1 MPTDIKKSHINKNQ
15 WARFDGKLPL
25 MVALLIFV
33 AVSCV
38 ITFFLGKDTN
48 WDLLNYHLY
57 SPHAFWTQDLRGDF
71 MGASAQRYLN
81 PIGYLP
87 FYWMFQA
94 GWHSLI
100 IGMMLAAF
108 HSLALFFLWMIL
120 SRHVFAGVANGSL
133 WSAISMLMAATSPV
147 FLGVIGGT
155 FLDPTTNVFFFAGLL
170 LLFAYFREGQTA
182 TTPVFWAGV
191 LFGVAAG
198 LKLTNVIFGV
208 SAALALLIVI
218 GLNRA
223 GVAAFVRVTIGAI
236 CGGLISSGF
245 WFWRLFNE
253 FGNPVFPLFN
263 HLFKSPDF
271 PVTVLAHRRF
281 IADGFLEA
289 VSQPFR
295 MADFHSWIYVEH
307 NAPDLRF
314 AVIAVLLLL
323 FVLIVIRRT
332 TAATPVQTSG
342 AVGTELSGASRFLL
356 AVFFLSY
363 VFWQSTSGNGRYAL
377 PVLLLAGPVLVILI
391 RRVIG
396 NRRFA
401 VIMCLVIAVVH
412 VFHFSAAGN
421 PRWSNGPW
429 TNKWLTIDVPKAL
442 VEKPYGYL
450 TIGVIT
456 NSAVAL
462 RLHPDSRL
470 LNLVGTYPLDPHG
483 AGSKRVNAFMAEHDG
498 RLRVIFETVA
508 GTFRDGN
515 LGKSIRGIDQQISG
529 WDIRIVAEDC
539 LPIYMPDLLTNG
551 VELIACR
558 LQKGNPLRVEL
569 DRERAKM
576 TALFDQIEK
585 TCPSLFSPGGVYVI
599 KKNGLWLREYV
610 NSDIRMFATQGRMRF
625 SRYEFGPLDVDLGA
639 IDDWAAGRGRF
650 ICTRLPR
657 PF

>member
-1 MPTDIKKSHINKNQ
+1 MSTDINKNHINTGQ
-15 WARFDGKLPL
+15 RARIDGKLPL

-33 AVSCV
+33 AVSCL
-38 ITFFLGKDTN
+38 ITFLLGKDTN

-108 HSLALFFLWMIL
+108 HSLALLFLWVIL
-120 SRHVFAGVANGSL
+120 SRHVFAGVANGST
-133 WSAISMLMAATSPV
+133 WSAISMLLAAASPV
-147 FLGVIGGT
+147 FLGVVGGT

-170 LLFAYFREGQTA
+170 LLLVFFKRGRTA
-182 TTPVFWAGV
+182 PSLVLLAGV

-208 SAALALLIVI
+208 SAALALLTVI

-223 GVAAFVRVTIGAI
+223 GVAAFMRVTIGAI

-245 WFWRLFNE
+245 WFWQLFNE
-253 FGNPVFPLFN
+253 FGNPVFPMFN
-263 HLFKSPDF
+263 HWFKSPDF

-314 AVIAVLLLL
+314 AVIAILLVL

-332 TAATPVQTSG
+332 IAASPVKTADAG
-342 AVGTELSGASRFLL
+342 GTELSVASRFLL

-363 VFWQSTSGNGRYAL
+363 IFWQSTSGNGRYAL
-377 PVLLLAGPVLVILI
+377 PVMLLAGPALVILV
-391 RRVIG
+391 RRVIV

-401 VIMCLVIAVVH
+401 VVLCLVVTTAQI
-412 VFHFSAAGN
+412 FHFSAAGN
-421 PRWSNGPW
+421 PRWSTGPW
-429 TNKWLTIDVPKAL
+429 TKQWLTIDVPRAL
-442 VEKPYGYL
+442 VDAPYGYL

-462 RLHPDSRL
+462 RLHADSRL
-470 LNLVGTYPLDPHG
+470 LNLVGTYPLDPRG
-483 AGSKRVNAFMAEHDG
+483 AGSKRVNAFMAAHDG
-498 RLRVIFETVA
+498 RLRVMFETVA

-515 LGKSIRGIDQQISG
+515 LGKSIYGIDQQIAG
-529 WDIRIVAEDC
+529 WDVRILPDDC

-551 VELIACR
+551 VELIACS
-558 LQKGNPLRVEL
+558 LQKDNPMRQAL

-576 TALFDQIEK
+576 TALFDQIEQ

-610 NSDIRMFATQGRMRF
+610 NSDIRMFSTQGRIRF
-625 SRYEFGPLDVDLGA
+625 SRYEFGPLDVDLGT

-650 ICTRLPR
+650 VCTLLPR